1 MTFLQ
6 GLGGVLTGG
15 LTTVI
20 DEIVNAANGGN
31 GNVFQDST
39 GNGSGVDGQGH
50 WNWLSGEGGS
60 PSGSPSDAMFGENG
74 IFSNPEGAWDNFKN
88 GATNQVNKDIA
99 EQNLEYQRERNAL

>member
-31 GNVFQDST
+31 GNVFQDS
-39 GNGSGVDGQGH
+39 VLQYLYLLD
-50 WNWLSGEGGS
+50 WLLH
-60 PSGSPSDAMFGENG
+60 F
-74 IFSNPEGAWDNFKN
+74 
-88 GATNQVNKDIA
+88 
-99 EQNLEYQRERNAL
+99 